1 MVLRSSIDLTKWSN
15 LKCDLTEFNRVAIML
30 KSLVQQDY
38 SETSVRRCSLEKVF
52 CKYAANLQEN
62 THALT
67 LYWNHTSARVFSCK
81 FAACF
86 AEHLFLTTSLGGCFW
101 LFKLVFMIYC
111 FIRLP
116 IMQYRLSIVRSSH
129 QRCSVRKGALRNFA
143 KFTGK
148 TCARL
153 TMNSYYWR
161 WSICL
166 RTVNT
171 AVEFCALIL
180 FMSELLYQ

>member
-1 MVLRSSIDLTKWSN
+1 MVRIWTLFKQCNLIQCYLMVLRSSIDLTKWSN
-15 LKCDLTEFNRVAIML
+15 LKCDFTEFNRVAIML

-38 SETSVRRCSLEKVF
+38 SEASVKRCSLEKVF

-62 THALT
+62 TDALT

-111 FIRLP
+111 FITVFWLCSTGLA
-116 IMQYRLSIVRSSH
+116 LSE
-129 QRCSVRKGALRNFA
+129 AA
-143 KFTGK
+143 TGGV
-148 TCARL
+148 L
-153 TMNSYYWR
+153 
-161 WSICL
+161 
-166 RTVNT
+166 
-171 AVEFCALIL
+171 
-180 FMSELLYQ
+180 